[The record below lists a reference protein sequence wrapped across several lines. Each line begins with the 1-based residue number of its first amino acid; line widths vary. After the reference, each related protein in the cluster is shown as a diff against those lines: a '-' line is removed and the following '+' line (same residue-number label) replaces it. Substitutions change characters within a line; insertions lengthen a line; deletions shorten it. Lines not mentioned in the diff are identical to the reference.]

1 MVVPLPKLKK
11 FETKVD
17 SEEEK
22 IADLFSQ
29 ESESH
34 RLKSSVG
41 F

>member
-1 MVVPLPKLKK
+1 MPLPKLKK
-11 FETKVD
+11 VDTKVE

-34 RLKSSVG
+34 RLKYNIG